1 MVCVHLHTVTALHH
15 LDGNEKLLENF
26 AYPSNSRAFYGPE
39 LNL

>member
-15 LDGNEKLLENF
+15 LDGNEKLLEKF
-26 AYPSNSRAFYGPE
+26 AYPSSSRAFYGPE